1 VNTPT
6 PEQWIALVAAAAC
19 VVLIILYARQTA
31 KTKAA
36 QGGTEQLK
44 SRVTELE
51 GQLAEKDKLAELVA
65 KEEAIKARE
74 QAERSLADRKKE
86 LEALRKRI
94 DKKEETLDKRSED
107 LDRHEGEIKQKQK
120 QLVDAERELEEA
132 YQQARQELQRIA
144 GLTQEQARTF
154 LLSEVEKEVRHDA
167 AALARTIE
175 ERAKEESDHKAA
187 WIISQAIQRCAVEQT
202 TETTVSVVPLPSEE
216 MKGRIIGREGRNIR
230 AFEQATG
237 IDLIVDDTPEAVVL
251 SGFDPVRREV
261 AKIALE
267 RLVTDGRIHPGRI
280 EEVVAKAQKDVEQS
294 IREAGQA
301 AVLEAGVSGVNADV
315 VKLLGTLQYRT
326 SYGQNVLKHSLEVA
340 HLCAAM
346 ASELG
351 TSRVTAKRAGL
362 LHDLGKARDF
372 RVEGAHAQ
380 LGAEFA
386 SQKGESQEV
395 VHAIA
400 AHHGDEEPKTIEAV
414 LVQAADAISASRPG
428 ARRDPL
434 EHYIKRLEG
443 LERIASSFEGVD
455 KCFAIQAG
463 REIRVVVKPDK
474 VDDLAAHRIAK
485 GMVDRIQDELEYPGQ
500 IRVTVIRETRVV
512 EYAN

>member
-1 VNTPT
+1 MIT
-6 PEQWIALVAAAAC
+6 PEQGIALVAAAAC
-19 VVLIILYARQTA
+19 IVLIILYLRQSA

-36 QGGTEQLK
+36 QGEAAQQQTRIG
-44 SRVTELE
+44 ELE
-51 GQLAEKDKLAELVA
+51 AELTEKDKRAELVA
-65 KEEAIKARE
+65 KEQAIKARE
-74 QAERSLADRKKE
+74 QAERELAGRKKE
-86 LEALRKRI
+86 VEALRKRI
-94 DKKEETLDKRSED
+94 DKKEESLEKRGDD
-107 LDRHEGEIKQKQK
+107 LNRLEAEVKGRQK
-120 QLVDAERELEEA
+120 QLADTEEQLEAA
-132 YQQARQELQRIA
+132 YAQARKEVERVA
-144 GLTQEQARTF
+144 AMTAEQAREF
-154 LLSEVEKEVRHDA
+154 LLGEVEKEIRHDA
-167 AALARTIE
+167 SALARSIE
-175 ERAKEESDHKAA
+175 EHARLEAEHKAA

-202 TETTVSVVPLPSEE
+202 TETTVSVVPLPNEE

-230 AFEQATG
+230 AFEQFTG

-251 SGFDPVRREV
+251 SGFDPIRREV
-261 AKIALE
+261 ARIALE
-267 RLVTDGRIHPGRI
+267 RLVADGRIHPGRI
-280 EEVVAKAQKDVEQS
+280 EEVVDKAQRDVENS
-294 IREAGQA
+294 IQEAGEA
-301 AVLEAGVSGVNADV
+301 AVLEAGVSGVHHDI
-315 VKLLGTLQYRT
+315 VKLLGTLRYRT

-351 TSRVTAKRAGL
+351 TSRVTAKRAGM

-386 SQKGESQEV
+386 AQKGESQEV

-400 AHHGDEEPKTIEAV
+400 AHHGDEEPKSIEAI

-443 LERIASSFEGVD
+443 LERIAQSFEGVE

-463 REIRVVVKPDK
+463 REIRVIVKPDK
-474 VDDLAAHRIAK
+474 VDDLAAHRLAK
-485 GMVDRIQDELEYPGQ
+485 AMVDRIQEELEYPGQ
-500 IRVTVIRETRVV
+500 IRVTVIRETRAV